1 MGRGSARLG
10 VPRLQANC
18 PVTIECL
25 AYSRSILPSLVSLLL
40 LWSWLCDT
48 LPPSLAV
55 FRKDASPGPG
65 YFVDPAISR
74 FGRDGTPSYSIL
86 GRQKDPSE

>member
-1 MGRGSARLG
+1 MGRASAQLG
-10 VPRLQANC
+10 VPRLQAYC
-18 PVTIECL
+18 TVTIDFRL
-25 AYSRSILPSLVSLLL
+25 TS
-40 LWSWLCDT
+40 
-48 LPPSLAV
+48 LPPLLAV